1 MDKKDRP
8 PEPTGAFKDARVIH
22 TLPWSSEALTSVA
35 FISNDRVAA
44 GNKRGDILI
53 WDLSAPQGQT
63 PDPVRRLAG
72 HTNEINRILVT
83 PDGKTLISASS
94 DRTVRYWDAQS
105 DEGEPGTVILNDGIV
120 RKGVIPLV
128 AKLPETPPPIE
139 VKVVVEKPIRSL
151 TGHQDWVVS
160 LTQTPDGKTLVT
172 GDDKG
177 VVIVWDLPDGKE
189 KRRWQ
194 AKYWAR
200 SLDVS
205 PDGKTVAVS
214 EYVCLRHPEK
224 EKDPYCAF
232 RLWDVESG
240 KPRADLSKDIK
251 DAMAAVAYSAD
262 GKWLA
267 VGVGG
272 GVGPE
277 QKGTVT
283 LLDPAT
289 GRKIRELTPHHE
301 LGATDLAFH
310 PDGKHLFS
318 SGRDQ
323 HVKIWRL
330 EDGQHVRNLGTPKK
344 RGDWISS
351 ISISLDGRRLAAADM
366 SGKVVVYSLTGDPLA
381 AREATAPSPG
391 PAPDR

>member
-1 MDKKDRP
+1 MEKKDRP
-8 PEPTGAFKDARVIH
+8 PEPKGAFKDARVLY

-35 FISNDRVAA
+35 FIGSDRIAA
-44 GNKRGDILI
+44 GNKRGDILV
-53 WDLSAPQGQT
+53 WDLSVPEGKT
-63 PDPVRRLAG
+63 SEPDSPTNYPVRLLAG
-72 HTNEINRILVT
+72 HTNEINRLLVT
-83 PDGKTLISASS
+83 PDQKTLISASS
-94 DRTVRYWDAQS
+94 DRTIKYWDAES
-105 DEGEPGTVILNDGIV
+105 DDGEPGTVILNDGIE
-120 RKGVIPLV
+120 RKGVVPLV
-128 AKLPETPPPIE
+128 VKLPKIPPPIE
-139 VKVVVEKPIRSL
+139 AKVTVGKPIRSL

-160 LTQTPDGKTLVT
+160 LTQTPDGRTLVT
-172 GDDKG
+172 GDDAG
-177 VVIVWDLPDGKE
+177 IVVVWDLPDGKE
-189 KRRWQ
+189 KRRWR

-205 PDGKTVAVS
+205 PDGKTIAMS
-214 EYVCLRHPEK
+214 EYVVLRHPEK
-224 EKDPYCAF
+224 EKDPYRAF

-240 KPRADLSKDIK
+240 NPSADLSKDIK
-251 DAMAAVAYSAD
+251 DTMAAVAYSPD

-277 QKGTVT
+277 QKGTVL

-289 GRKIRELTPHHE
+289 GKKIRELTPHHE

-330 EDGQHVRNLGTPKK
+330 KDGQHVGNLGKPKK

-351 ISISLDGRRLAAADM
+351 LSISPNGRRLAAADM
-366 SGKVVVYSLTGDPLA
+366 SGKIVVYSLTDDSPA
-381 AREATAPSPG
+381 ARDATAQ
-391 PAPDR
+391 